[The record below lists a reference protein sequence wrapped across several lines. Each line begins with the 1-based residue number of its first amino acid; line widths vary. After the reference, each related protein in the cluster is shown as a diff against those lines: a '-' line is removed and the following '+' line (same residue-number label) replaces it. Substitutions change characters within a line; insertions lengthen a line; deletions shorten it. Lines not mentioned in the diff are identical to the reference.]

1 MASWLERL
9 TLLIGPRGY
18 NDCMRRSLQSVILF
32 EARRCIEDELPNLKP
47 FQRKIVLMDQ
57 ANGLIESLP
66 FLLPHQRDEIL
77 WRTATSKE
85 QLNGDIAYKRI
96 QQINK
101 ELQKLAKLIK
111 QFMGPQGTHQEWVNH
126 LEQFLFESAGETR
139 GPGNP
144 GKSVPQNWAHGHNHV
159 LLTFR
164 LYYNGDKLD
173 PTFPAPIPPRV
184 INVPQ
189 ERPKEDPDSKLGMK
203 GLLPGLTSHR
213 IPVPGYPG
221 GLPGMAIS
229 APMDPLEQRRKILTE
244 VREHLDL
251 LKEFEGIISDEDLAQ
266 RKRDLFRALPPAPP
280 PAKDAKRPKLEEGE
294 EGSPQQQAALI

>member
-1 MASWLERL
+1 MSTWLERL

-101 ELQKLAKLIK
+101 ELQKLSKQVK
-111 QFMGPQGTHQEWVNH
+111 QFIVPGTTHQDWCNH
-126 LEQFLFESAGETR
+126 LEQYLFV
-139 GPGNP
+139 
-144 GKSVPQNWAHGHNHV
+144 SVAH
-159 LLTFR
+159 
-164 LYYNGDKLD
+164 
-173 PTFPAPIPPRV
+173 
-184 INVPQ
+184 NVSTMCS
-189 ERPKEDPDSKLGMK
+189 R
-203 GLLPGLTSHR
+203 
-213 IPVPGYPG
+213 
-221 GLPGMAIS
+221 
-229 APMDPLEQRRKILTE
+229 
-244 VREHLDL
+244 
-251 LKEFEGIISDEDLAQ
+251 
-266 RKRDLFRALPPAPP
+266 
-280 PAKDAKRPKLEEGE
+280 
-294 EGSPQQQAALI
+294 